1 MVSIMEVVDDDDLMI
16 ITNKGVVIRQSVHN
30 IKVISRNTSGVRL
43 IKLDHGDRIAD
54 VARVIPEEDEEQ
66 E

>member
-1 MVSIMEVVDDDDLMI
+1 
-16 ITNKGVVIRQSVHN
+16 VVIRQSVRN

-43 IKLDHGDRIAD
+43 IKLDHGDQIAA
-54 VARVIPEEDEEQ
+54 VARVISEDEDEQ